1 MPKLLYTLMSQIIMH
16 QCMMYMTGATMMT
29 ITKTMDTTV
38 IMHTTAI
45 GDTTMDTMDMDT
57 METNIDLRH
66 KRATEGSANLS
77 RHEMADWV
85 TGVLDGLFTEER
97 YNKQF
102 RPGQSHF

>member
-1 MPKLLYTLMSQIIMH
+1 
-16 QCMMYMTGATMMT
+16 
-29 ITKTMDTTV
+29 MD
-38 IMHTTAI
+38 M
-45 GDTTMDTMDMDT
+45 DTMDTMDTMDDMDINT

-102 RPGQSHF
+102 RPGQPHF

>member
-1 MPKLLYTLMSQIIMH
+1 MLLLQSSLFLLNFASVHCCNVYSDF
-16 QCMMYMTGATMMT
+16 CDTMDMD
-29 ITKTMDTTV
+29 TMDT
-38 IMHTTAI
+38 M
-45 GDTTMDTMDMDT
+45 DTMDDMDMDT

-102 RPGQSHF
+102 RPGQPHF